1 MSIYKSYSPRT
12 LWLSTLKLVDAF
24 FHVSPQM
31 PTEPASFFSE
41 VMRAHELIRKDI
53 QSNFEDIPVHKYSNA
68 TLEQIHGSLVQLS
81 KMILGEEFQYP
92 VSIKGCQLYTE
103 EIERKLSTNYF
114 CVIH

>member
-68 TLEQIHGSLVQLS
+68 TLEQIHGSLVQLF
-81 KMILGEEFQYP
+81 KNDIGRKFQYP
-92 VSIKGCQLYTE
+92 VSKGCQYTR
-103 EIERKLSTNYF
+103 RKLKGNYLRIIS
-114 CVIH
+114 V